1 MILSAVAINAIT
13 GDRIL
18 DRAQEARNTYG
29 DESNKE
35 QNTLDQYSNYID
47 QNSSGNGEKVQGTA
61 YTDDAGNLVIITS
74 DNRMILVQ
82 GENVT
87 ESKINYIEEDLN
99 QYPLDEDI
107 EFSNFFLVD
116 RFGYFGISSNSS
128 NNETLY
134 LLELFDDG
142 ETGTIERIGIVQA
155 FQITSRDI
163 SDYLI

>member
-1 MILSAVAINAIT
+1 M
-13 GDRIL
+13 
-18 DRAQEARNTYG
+18 
-29 DESNKE
+29 
-35 QNTLDQYSNYID
+35 
-47 QNSSGNGEKVQGTA
+47 
-61 YTDDAGNLVIITS
+61 
-74 DNRMILVQ
+74 
-82 GENVT
+82 
-87 ESKINYIEEDLN
+87 
-99 QYPLDEDI
+99 DEDI